1 MKYAKWAEGHGPE
14 DDVLRVQG
22 ELCDGMIAVEV
33 VSGEW
38 LYTPYSCLPSEI
50 VLLDPSPDL
59 I

>member
-1 MKYAKWAEGHGPE
+1 MAAE
-14 DDVLRVQG
+14 DDILRVQG